1 MPVPRINMRL
11 VREVLRLKF
20 AARLSHR
27 QIAEA
32 LQIGIGSVSNYLA
45 AFERA
50 GLRYPLSSDLDDA
63 ALERLLFP
71 PTPPK
76 PKQKPSRF
84 VSPDFLYIHDQL
96 RLKGVTRQLLWEEY
110 CQQAGAKQVYS
121 YTQFCVLYKEFKD
134 RLRLS
139 MRQTHTPGE
148 KMFVDYCGKTIPI
161 INAATGEITDA
172 QIFVAVLGASN
183 YTFAEA
189 TASQK
194 LEDWISS
201 HIRAFCFFGGV
212 PQLIIPD
219 NLKSAVEK
227 ACRYEPLLNRT
238 YAEMLIHYN
247 TIALPA
253 RPYKPKDKAKAEV
266 GVQVVTRWIL
276 ARLRHQQFF
285 SLFELN
291 LAIRRLLDELNNRA
305 FKRLPGTRR
314 EVFERSEK
322 ACLQPLPVNAY
333 EYSEWRKARVGID
346 YHIEIDRHF
355 YSVPHSLRR
364 HQIDVRLTSKTIE
377 CFAAGKRIAVHQRSR
392 LSGAHSTQAEHMP
405 KSHRAHLEWT
415 PGRFLNWANEIG
427 ESTRE
432 VVKHLLWKK
441 PHPEMG
447 YRSCLGL
454 LNLEKR
460 YGRERLEA
468 ASRLALEIG
477 TPARRSIVSILEQG
491 LDRLPPA
498 EEIHQEPRVHENI
511 RGSSYY
517 Q

>member
-1 MPVPRINMRL
+1 MPVPRIEMRL

-20 AARLSHR
+20 AASLSHR
-27 QIAEA
+27 QIASA
-32 LQIGIGSVSNYLA
+32 LRIGVGSVSNYLA

-50 GLRYPLSSDLDDA
+50 GLKYPLASDLDDVE
-63 ALERLLFP
+63 LERLLFP
-71 PTPPK
+71 PASPK
-76 PKQKPSRF
+76 PKLQPSSF

-110 CQQAGAKQVYS
+110 CAQYSSEAYS

-148 KMFVDYCGKTIPI
+148 KVFVDYCGKTVPI
-161 INAATGEITDA
+161 INSVTGEVTEA

-189 TASQK
+189 TLSQK
-194 LEDWISS
+194 LSDWIGS
-201 HIRAFCFFGGV
+201 HIRAFDFSGGV
-212 PQLIIPD
+212 PQLVIPD
-219 NLKSAVEK
+219 NLKSAVDK
-227 ACRYEPLLNRT
+227 ACRYEPLLNQT

-253 RPYKPKDKAKAEV
+253 RPSKPKDKAKAEV

-276 ARLRHQQFF
+276 ARLRNERFF

-291 LAIRRLLDELNNRA
+291 LAIRRLLDELNNRP
-305 FKRLPGTRR
+305 FKRLPGSRR
-314 EVFERSEK
+314 SQFEK
-322 ACLQPLPVNAY
+322 AEKAHLQPMPARTY
-333 EYSEWRKARVGID
+333 EYAEWKKARVGID
-346 YHIEIDRHF
+346 YHIEIERHF
-355 YSVPHSLRR
+355 YSVPHSFRR
-364 HQIDVRLTSKTIE
+364 HQIEVRITGKTIE
-377 CFAAGKRIAVHQRSR
+377 CFAGGKRIAVHVRSH
-392 LSGAHSTQAEHMP
+392 LCGAHSTQAEHMP

-415 PGRFLNWANEIG
+415 PGRFLNWANGIG
-427 ESTRE
+427 DATRE
-432 VVKHLLWKK
+432 VVKHLLWTR

-468 ASRLALEIG
+468 AARLALDVG

-491 LDRLPPA
+491 LDRLPLV
-498 EEIHQEPRVHENI
+498 EEINQEPLFHENI

>member
-1 MPVPRINMRL
+1 MPVPRIKMRL

-20 AARLSHR
+20 AASLSHR
-27 QIAEA
+27 QIAAA
-32 LQIGIGSVSNYLA
+32 LRIGVGSVSNYLA

-50 GLRYPLSSDLDDA
+50 GLKYPLPSDLVDIE
-63 ALERLLFP
+63 LERLLFP
-71 PTPPK
+71 PVPPK
-76 PKQKPSRF
+76 PKLQPSRF
-84 VSPDFLYIHDQL
+84 VSPDFLYIHEQL

-110 CQQAGAKQVYS
+110 CAQYSSEAYS

-148 KMFVDYCGKTIPI
+148 KVFVDYCGKTVPI
-161 INAATGEITDA
+161 INSVTGEITQA

-183 YTFAEA
+183 YTFADA
-189 TASQK
+189 PLSQK
-194 LEDWISS
+194 LSDWIGS
-201 HIRAFCFFGGV
+201 HIRAFDFFGGV
-212 PQLIIPD
+212 PQLVVPD
-219 NLKSAVEK
+219 NLKSAVDK
-227 ACRYEPLLNRT
+227 ACRYEPLLNQT

-276 ARLRHQQFF
+276 ARLRHERFF

-291 LAIRRLLDELNNRA
+291 LAIRRLLDELNSRP

-314 EVFERSEK
+314 EAFLRSEK
-322 ACLQPLPVNAY
+322 AHLQPLPVNSY
-333 EYSEWRKARVGID
+333 EYAEWKKARVGID
-346 YHIEIDRHF
+346 YHIEIERHF
-355 YSVPHSLRR
+355 YSVPHSFRR
-364 HQIDVRLTSKTIE
+364 HQIEVRITGKTIE
-377 CFAAGKRIAVHQRSR
+377 CFAGGKRIAVHVRSH
-392 LSGAHSTQAEHMP
+392 LCGAHSTQAEHMP

-427 ESTRE
+427 EATRQ
-432 VVKHLLWKK
+432 VVKHLLWTR

-468 ASRLALEIG
+468 AARLALDVG

-498 EEIHQEPRVHENI
+498 EEINREPLFHENI